1 MSARDAYIA
10 ADFGGGSGRV
20 MAGTVDS
27 EGNIELRQIHRFA
40 NRQVKLGRH
49 VYWDLPALFAE
60 MIEGLRLA
68 VAEGYHIR
76 SIGIDSWG
84 VDFGL
89 LDREGQLLQLP
100 VCYRDEASTA
110 GVAEEYFAE
119 RSKSEHYS
127 EAGIQIMDI
136 NSLYRLAR
144 LTKRPDLLEA
154 AGAVLFFPDLMS
166 YFLTDNINVEY
177 TIATTSELIDARTRD
192 WNYRVIDS
200 AGLPRR
206 LFGPIVEP
214 GTIRGWLN
222 EEIRRRI
229 GADYEIPV
237 VAVAS
242 HDTASAAAV
251 CPVFD
256 DGATAFL
263 SSGTWSLLGVTIDE
277 PILTEQARI
286 EGFTNEGATDRRIT
300 FLQNITGLWIL
311 QNLVADWERAGLT
324 ADYPT
329 LIAQAEASTYEDTV
343 DVDSP
348 RFARSGIDMEAEI
361 RKALSE
367 QGASAPATQGDIVRC
382 VLLSLAARYARGIKG
397 LNAILPRPVERLR
410 IIGGGSKNKLL
421 NKLTAESTGLPV
433 EAGPAEATALGNI
446 QMQIRAIKQ

>member
-20 MAGTVDS
+20 MAGTADAD
-27 EGNIELRQIHRFA
+27 GNIELNQIHRFA

-49 VYWDLPALFAE
+49 VYWDLPSLFAE
-60 MIEGLRLA
+60 MIEGLRMA

-89 LDREGQLLQLP
+89 LDREGELLQLP
-100 VCYRDEASTA
+100 VCYRDEVSTTGA
-110 GVAEEYFAE
+110 AEEYFAA
-119 RSKSEHYS
+119 RSKPDHYA

-144 LTKRPDLLEA
+144 LAKRSELMDA

-166 YFLTDNINVEY
+166 YFLTGNINVEY

-214 GTIRGWLN
+214 GTIRGWLT
-222 EEIRRRI
+222 EEIRRHI
-229 GADYEIPV
+229 GVDYEIPV

-251 CPVFD
+251 CPSFD
-256 DGATAFL
+256 EGATAFL

-277 PILTEQARI
+277 PILTEQARM
-286 EGFTNEGATDRRIT
+286 EGFTNEGATDHRIT

-311 QNLVADWERAGLT
+311 QNLVADWEHAGIP

-329 LIAQAEASTYEDTV
+329 LIAQAEASTYKDTV

-348 RFARSGIDMEAEI
+348 RLARSGINMEAEI
-361 RKALSE
+361 RRLLSE
-367 QGASAPATQGDIVRC
+367 QGAPAPDGEGDIVRC
-382 VLLSLAARYARGIKG
+382 VLLSLARRYARAIKG
-397 LNAILPRPVERLR
+397 LDAILPRPVERLR
-410 IIGGGSKNKLL
+410 IIGGGSKNNLL
-421 NKLTAESTGLPV
+421 NKLTAQSTGLNV

-446 QMQIRAIKQ
+446 KMQIQALKP